1 MIIYL
6 KDLHTQTD
14 DLRQLH
20 VGVCSPDERLI
31 SSSAQTVPA
40 GEWLNPAFC
49 VLWVK
54 KIKKKLILYWLDQ
67 LVHHLLTKHA
77 HCNLT
82 PSCQVQKGGRPAKTR
97 SLFFFFF
104 FSFLLSCIEE
114 EKKAK
119 LFQTLHEKLKNA
131 SPPARFSTS
140 TQVLLLPWTYT
151 QNLGLY

>member
-1 MIIYL
+1 MIEPSIL
-6 KDLHTQTD
+6 CTL
-14 DLRQLH
+14 
-20 VGVCSPDERLI
+20 G
-31 SSSAQTVPA
+31 
-40 GEWLNPAFC
+40 
-49 VLWVK
+49 K
-54 KIKKKLILYWLDQ
+54 KKKKKLILYWLDQ

-104 FSFLLSCIEE
+104 CLFLLSCIEE

-131 SPPARFSTS
+131 SPPASFSTS
-140 TQVLLLPWTYT
+140 THRHRCYCYPGLTHRIWDFI
-151 QNLGLY
+151 NLYLHLIAQCHGCTITTTSLFGSL